1 MSITAG
7 IALSLHIGLLGSY
20 NSIHPYASYDNDKCI
35 AGIYYNSVERISIY
49 GGVKYKFSKD
59 TSLEL
64 GLVSGY
70 NDNVIPMAKLNH
82 KQFYVMPAADEKVGI
97 VIGIQFW
104 KKELNL

>member
-20 NSIHPYASYDNDKCI
+20 NSIHPYASYDNNKFI

-97 VIGIQFW
+97 VIGIQF
-104 KKELNL
+104 

>member
-1 MSITAG
+1 MSITTG
-7 IALSLHIGLLGSY
+7 IALSLHLGLLGDY
-20 NSIHPYASYDNDKCI
+20 NAIHPYVSYDNDKFI
-35 AGIYYNSVERISIY
+35 AGVYYNSVERISIY

-97 VIGIQFW
+97 VIGIQF
-104 KKELNL
+104 

>member
-20 NSIHPYASYDNDKCI
+20 NSIHPYASYDNDKFI

-97 VIGIQFW
+97 VIGIQF
-104 KKELNL
+104 